1 MREIDRVKMVLL
13 LHYLDDRE
21 VLRLLTS
28 QRYGNVMSLGS
39 VTQRRSSE
47 TLKFPRSISR
57 KSLDDVT
64 DIDVVPLEGDAR
76 LTRSARQVGS
86 SDMWTLSRTS
96 RPRRIVTYLQQFQYD
111 FRTCFMI
118 KIRKKTH
125 AQRTNSYRDL
135 KEEWRRGFTRLR
147 IIQITLIV

>member
-57 KSLDDVT
+57 KLLDDVT
-64 DIDVVPLEGDAR
+64 DIDVDALEGGAR

-96 RPRRIVTYLQQFQYD
+96 RPRRIVT
-111 FRTCFMI
+111 
-118 KIRKKTH
+118 
-125 AQRTNSYRDL
+125 
-135 KEEWRRGFTRLR
+135 
-147 IIQITLIV
+147 